1 MQLADGRQL
10 PGCDEDQAWLKKRRS
25 STIPWSAI
33 ERKTSDEG
41 FWMQV
46 VGEHERSDPVNL
58 ITKPIAAIG
67 HGCRRRHLPCDRGA
81 YDFALPL
88 FGDYLRGGRKLR
100 NVHAS

>member
-1 MQLADGRQL
+1 MKISVAEEEPELHYPLVGDREE
-10 PGCDEDQAWLKKRRS
+10 DERR
-25 STIPWSAI
+25 
-33 ERKTSDEG
+33 G
-41 FWMQV
+41 FLDAV

-58 ITKPIAAIG
+58 ITKPMAAIG

-100 NVHAS
+100 KLHAS